1 MLRRSPTLVM
11 VISFAALAM
20 SAACPCRAQSDRW
33 AVDFGQGLDGGASC
47 VFVKRTT
54 GEVQNHRLIKDF
66 RQGLLNLGGK
76 FDNESF
82 VGSGDYAAIEWT
94 KVPAIPVKDYPLLE
108 IRCWI
113 PKDSTLLVMPTYRFE
128 NGATNMPYFS
138 FGPEQPDG
146 WKTMSLRIAGDGSL
160 PKKWTPRTLV
170 GLHLRLQAS
179 PRPASNQKM
188 DGSAGERVLKLSW
201 VRMRRF
207 TREEQASEDQWVSLM
222 RDFKPSPSQSLRKFF
237 PFGVY
242 GFHFSRYGD
251 HTNYYLTSSRHVNF
265 VMDVAAGDAVRI
277 FGLAEK
283 MGLKIG
289 LRCRSAE
296 AIFAKDGAQGVRTQM
311 KPLIDLASKSKAVFG
326 YDMGDEPSLSR
337 LHGISAAL
345 RIIHEMDPAKPAWVN
360 FWDLSVL
367 KSYTPYAAFFST
379 DLYPLAT
386 SNSGDPAEAFSQCR
400 QVAAENENQQQIIIL
415 QAFGMQPW
423 IKDGYRAPTP
433 EEVRLQT
440 WAALA
445 GGASGI
451 VYYCFDCYCPDRY
464 LYKTLI
470 DPFGNPHPN
479 FDEVARLG
487 EQIIPLGYALLDSRA
502 DLVDAAACQNKD
514 ILVGVRRPENGGT
527 RYVVIVNKNLKT
539 AQDAVV
545 SLPDSWQTPGI
556 GAYDL
561 VNMRQVSFT
570 AGSMTVRKLAPAE
583 GILVMIGTVSEFAR
597 VRQLIESQQVR
608 ETLRFRL
615 PDLAVAKSYRADVRK
630 VEEFRADAEAAL
642 QVGGTNAARAKAT
655 QAGAELDSLLDNLAT
670 YRSLRKRLSDAG
682 RLMGSV
688 EMAMYP
694 ENPKWSTKMVPL
706 RGPFWE
712 LQKRWSTSL
721 ERVLKADTQ
730 GPAREVQAI
739 ETEAAKV
746 VKQARDTIGS
756 EGLY

>member
-1 MLRRSPTLVM
+1 MLVM
-11 VISFAALAM
+11 VISFLALAIFLV
-20 SAACPCRAQSDRW
+20 CPCWAQSDGW
-33 AVDFGQGLDGGASC
+33 AVDFSQGLDGGASC

-54 GEVQNHRLIKDF
+54 GEVQNNRLIKHF
-66 RQGLLNLGGK
+66 HQGVLNLGGK

-82 VGSGDYAAIEWT
+82 LGAGDYAAIEWA
-94 KVPAIPVKDYPLLE
+94 KLPAIPVKDYPLLE

-113 PKDSTLLVMPTYRFE
+113 PKHSALLVMPTYSFE

-138 FGPEQPDG
+138 FGPEPPDG
-146 WKTMSLRIAGDGSL
+146 WKTLSLRIAGDSSL
-160 PKKWTPRTLV
+160 PKRWTPRTLV
-170 GLHLRLQAS
+170 GLHLWLQAS
-179 PRPASNQKM
+179 PRPTSNQAT
-188 DGSAGERVLKLSW
+188 DGSAGERVLKLGW

-207 TREEQASEDQWVSLM
+207 SNEEQVSEDKWVSLM
-222 RDFKPSPSQSLRKFF
+222 KAFKPSLPQALREFF

-251 HTNYYLTSSRHVNF
+251 HTNYYMTSSRHVNF
-265 VMDVAAGDAVRI
+265 VMDVSGDTERTLGI
-277 FGLAEK
+277 AEK
-283 MGLKIG
+283 MGVKIG
-289 LRCRSAE
+289 VRCRSAE

-311 KPLIDLASKSKAVFG
+311 KPLIDLTSKSKAVFG

-337 LHGISAAL
+337 LREISAAM
-345 RIIHEMDPAKPAWVN
+345 RIIHDMDPTRPAWVN

-367 KSYTPYAAFFST
+367 KSYIPYAAFFST
-379 DLYPLAT
+379 DLYPLTT
-386 SNSGDPAEAFSQCR
+386 SNSGTAAEAFRQCR
-400 QVAAENENQQQIIIL
+400 QAAAENENKQQIIIL

-423 IKDGYRAPTP
+423 IKDGYRVPTP

-451 VYYCFDCYCPDRY
+451 VYYCFDCYYPDRY

-470 DPFGNPHPN
+470 DPFGNPRPN

-487 EQIIPLGYALLDSRA
+487 ERIIPLGYALLDSRA
-502 DLVDAAACQNKD
+502 DLVDTAACQNKD
-514 ILVGVRRPENGGT
+514 VLVGVRQAENSRT
-527 RYVVIVNKNLKT
+527 KYVVVVNKNLKT
-539 AQDAVV
+539 AQDAIV
-545 SLPDSWQTPGI
+545 SLPNSWHIPGI

-561 VNMRQVSFT
+561 VNMRQISFT
-570 AGSMTVRKLAPAE
+570 AGSVTVKQLAPAD
-583 GILVMIGTVSEFAR
+583 GILVMIGTASEFVR

-615 PDLAVAKSYRADVRK
+615 PDLAVAKSYRADVCK
-630 VEEFRADAEAAL
+630 VEELWADAAAAL
-642 QVGGTNAARAKAT
+642 QVGRTDAARAKAN
-655 QAGAELDSLLDNLAT
+655 QAGAELDSLLNNLAA
-670 YRSLRKRLSDAG
+670 YRSLHTRLSDTG

-694 ENPKWSTKMVPL
+694 ENPKWSAKMAHV

-712 LQKRWSTSL
+712 LQKRWSTNL
-721 ERVLKADTQ
+721 ERVLKADTR
-730 GPAREVQAI
+730 GLAREVQAI